1 MKEKLLLRSWSCG
14 LATASRKAKGRI
26 CEILSD
32 TRAPPFVLVW
42 KNKQKIAI
50 YIRHQLDEEKLGD
63 PMTMLGEDNAP
74 FQGGKQKQG
83 PSFTNGK

>member
-14 LATASRKAKGRI
+14 LATASRKAKDRI

-50 YIRHQLDEEKLGD
+50 YIRHQLDEEKPGD
-63 PMTMLGEDNAP
+63 RIAMLGKDNVP
-74 FQGGKQKQG
+74 FQDGKQEKV